1 MLEQIIQAKSIK
13 EVTKYIDQSERCV
26 IVAHTSPDGD
36 AVASSLALK
45 LFLTELGKDVTIILP
60 DDFPYY
66 YRWLPESADILIY
79 KKHPADADRI
89 INEANLIFCL
99 DLNDPRRL
107 GHLANPVISSS
118 AVRILIDHHLDPVPN
133 FCQCEISCP
142 TLCSTSEI
150 VFRLICRMGMYEVI
164 NLPVA
169 ECIYTGMMT
178 DTGAFAYNSNY
189 PDVYTIIS
197 ELIKV
202 GIDKD
207 KIYRNVYWVS
217 SEGRLRLMGY
227 LLYEKMKVY
236 PEWKTALI
244 TLTNAEKTRFSHR
257 PGDTEGFAN
266 LPLEMD
272 GISFSA
278 FLKEEADCIRL
289 SFRSTGNFPA
299 NLFAARFE
307 GGGGHRNAAG
317 GTFKGSLPEAVKFF
331 EEVLAVNNPA
341 LFV

>member
-1 MLEQIIQAKSIK
+1 MLEQIIQAKNVREI
-13 EVTKYIDQSERCV
+13 TKYINRAERCV

-45 LFLTELGKDVTIILP
+45 HFLTELGKAVTIVLP
-60 DDFPYY
+60 DDFPHY
-66 YRWLPESADILIY
+66 YRWLQGSTDILIH
-79 KKHPADADRI
+79 KKYPAEAEQI
-89 INEANLIFCL
+89 IGEASLIFCL

-107 GHLANPVISSS
+107 GSLAGPVVSSS
-118 AVRILIDHHLDPVPN
+118 AVRVLIDHHLDPVPD
-133 FCQCEISCP
+133 FCRCVISCP
-142 TLCSTSEI
+142 AICSTSEM
-150 VFRLICRMGMYEVI
+150 VFRLICRMGMYEII
-164 NLPVA
+164 NLPMA

-178 DTGAFAYNSNY
+178 DTGVFAYNSSH
-189 PDVYTIIS
+189 PDVYTIIG
-197 ELIKV
+197 ELIKK

-207 KIYRNVYWVS
+207 KIYRSVYQVS

-227 LLYEKMKVY
+227 LLYEKMKIY
-236 PEWKTALI
+236 PKRQTALL
-244 TLTNAEKTRFSHR
+244 TLTNEEKIRFGHQ

-278 FLKEEADCIRL
+278 FLKEEGECIRL
-289 SFRSTGNFPA
+289 SFRSVGDFPA
-299 NLFAARFE
+299 NLFAARF

-317 GTFKGSLPEAVKFF
+317 GTFEGTLPEAIKLF
-331 EEVLAVNNPA
+331 EEVLSVTNPS